1 LDDLLD
7 VTLTTPS
14 NGDFLQLNSSG
25 QWVNVSVLDEGT
37 WT

>member
-1 LDDLLD
+1 LLD
-7 VTLTTPS
+7 VTLTVPS
-14 NGDFLQLNSSG
+14 DGDFMQFNAAG